1 MGDMER
7 WQGVAW
13 AMEWNKI
20 IDNPQQI
27 SLKYSMMHETRQ
39 MMGKMAAALL
49 LLLPVC
55 AVSAQELEYNMELGG
70 MMGGCFYMG
79 DANYT
84 TPFKDM
90 AMVGGVLARYNIN
103 PRMAV
108 KGDLAMGRVKGS
120 TKGMANKFPNSEH
133 STFARNVYE
142 LGAQYEYNFFAY
154 GTGAGYKDSRR
165 LAPYILAGIG
175 LTYAPKP
182 ANHVVAMNIP
192 LGLGVKYK
200 LADRLNV
207 GAEWSMRFTTSDR
220 LDVANTDGLQLDDPY
235 GINSKVLKNRDSYSW
250 MMLYISYDM
259 FPKYRKCNN

>member
-1 MGDMER
+1 
-7 WQGVAW
+7 
-13 AMEWNKI
+13 
-20 IDNPQQI
+20 
-27 SLKYSMMHETRQ
+27 MMHETRQ

-90 AMVGGVLARYNIN
+90 AMAGGVLARYNIN

-108 KGDLAMGRVKGS
+108 KGNLAMGRVKGS

-182 ANHVVAMNIP
+182 ANHVAAMNIP

-207 GAEWSMRFTTSDR
+207 GAEWSFTTSDR

>member
-1 MGDMER
+1 
-7 WQGVAW
+7 
-13 AMEWNKI
+13 
-20 IDNPQQI
+20 
-27 SLKYSMMHETRQ
+27 MMHETRQ
-39 MMGKMAAALL
+39 MMGKMVTVILSLL
-49 LLLPVC
+49 SVC

-84 TPFKDM
+84 TPFKDV

-108 KGDLAMGRVKGS
+108 KGDLAVGRIKGS
-120 TKGMANKFPNSEH
+120 TKGMENKFPNGGH
-133 STFARNVYE
+133 STFSRNVFE
-142 LGAQYEYNFFAY
+142 LGAQFECNLFAY

-165 LAPYILAGIG
+165 LAPYMLAGIG
-175 LTYAPKP
+175 MTYAPKP

-200 LADRLNV
+200 LAERLNV
-207 GAEWSMRFTTSDR
+207 GAEWSMRFTTSDK
-220 LDVANTDGLQLDDPY
+220 LDVTNKAGLQLNDPY
-235 GINSKVLKNRDSYSW
+235 GIKGKGLKNKDSYSW
-250 MMLYISYDM
+250 LMLYISYDM